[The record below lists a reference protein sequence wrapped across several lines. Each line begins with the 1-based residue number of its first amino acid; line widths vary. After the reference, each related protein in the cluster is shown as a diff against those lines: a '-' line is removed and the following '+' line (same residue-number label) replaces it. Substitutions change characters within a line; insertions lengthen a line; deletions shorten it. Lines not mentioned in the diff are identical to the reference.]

1 MDKYYLTSR
10 GSFEQFLVSRLTEST
25 IYAPFRRLNVLDYER
40 VNEENVKNI
49 ALHEPLPATP
59 LKTFFLPIRKN
70 VTLDVNGS
78 LPAIIL
84 GVPACDL
91 AALDLLDA
99 VYLDPAFPD
108 DLYRKQREQT
118 ILIGTDCHSHLK
130 HCHCTIYN
138 INPFP
143 ERNCDLVLSGYQS
156 DVFIRILSDK
166 GQKLL
171 NDMRSRIPV
180 QEATAGDL
188 ETVKLKRMAVRDDIT
203 RQNQGLPDLK
213 HTSTLLKQSEYWLW
227 KKYASTCVGCG
238 ACAAICP
245 TCTCFLLLDR
255 PEFEKVRQLDT
266 CQYPDFQRVAAGEDP
281 LAPLTVR
288 FRNRYLCKY
297 VWRPERYKVS
307 ACTGCGRCIDACP
320 GNISKNELLTELN
333 TGEVKISQ
341 HA

>member
-1 MDKYYLTSR
+1 MDKHYLTSR
-10 GSFEQFLVSRLTEST
+10 ESFEQFLVSCLKDYTV
-25 IYAPFRRLNVLDYER
+25 YAPFQRLNTLDYDR
-40 VNEENVKNI
+40 VNAENVQHILLNK
-49 ALHEPLPATP
+49 PLPATP

-70 VTLDVNGS
+70 VTMEANGS
-78 LPAIIL
+78 LPMLIL

-118 ILIGTDCHSHLK
+118 ILIGTDCQSHK
-130 HCHCTIYN
+130 ENCHCTVYN
-138 INPFP
+138 VNPFP
-143 ERNCDLVLSGYQS
+143 ERNCDLVLSGYRNN
-156 DVFIRILSDK
+156 VFIRVLSDK
-166 GQKLL
+166 GQKVL
-171 NDMRSRIPV
+171 NEMRSRMPV
-180 QEATAGDL
+180 QEAKDSEIEAI
-188 ETVKLKRMAVRDDIT
+188 KLKRISVRDDIN
-203 RQNQGLPDLK
+203 RQNKGLPDLK
-213 HTSTLLKQSEYWLW
+213 KTSTLIQQSEYWLW
-227 KKYASTCVGCG
+227 KKYASSCVGCG

-320 GNISKNELLTELN
+320 GNISKNELFTELN

>member
-1 MDKYYLTSR
+1 MDQHYLTSR
-10 GSFEQFLVSRLTEST
+10 ESFEQFLVSCLKDYTV
-25 IYAPFRRLNVLDYER
+25 YAPFRRLNTLDYDR
-40 VNEENVKNI
+40 VKADNVQDIVLN
-49 ALHEPLPATP
+49 EPLPTTP

-70 VTLDVNGS
+70 VTIDVNGA
-78 LPAIIL
+78 LPWLII
-84 GVPACDL
+84 GIPACDL

-99 VYLDPAFPD
+99 VYLDTAFPD

-118 ILIGTDCHSHLK
+118 VLIGTDCASHQEN
-130 HCHCTIYN
+130 CHCTIYDV
-138 INPFP
+138 NPFP
-143 ERNCDLVLSGYQS
+143 ERNCDLVLSGYGNNI
-156 DVFIRILSDK
+156 FIRIFSEK
-166 GQKLL
+166 GQKVL
-171 NDMRSRIPV
+171 NEMHLRIPV
-180 QEATAGDL
+180 QEAKDSEIEAI
-188 ETVKLKRMAVRDDIT
+188 KLKRISVKDDIN
-203 RQNQGLPDLK
+203 RQNKGLPDLK
-213 HTSTLLKQSEYWLW
+213 KTSALVQHSEYWLW

-307 ACTGCGRCIDACP
+307 STPALG
-320 GNISKNELLTELN
+320 ISARMNC
-333 TGEVKISQ
+333 
-341 HA
+341 

>member
-1 MDKYYLTSR
+1 MDKNYIISR
-10 GSFEQFLVSRLTEST
+10 ASLEQFLLACLNEYT
-25 IYAPFRRLNVLDYER
+25 IYAPVRRLNTLDYDR
-40 VNEENVKNI
+40 VDAENVQHIILN
-49 ALHEPLPATP
+49 EPSPATP
-59 LKTFFLPIRKN
+59 LKTFFIPIRKN
-70 VTLDVNGS
+70 VTIDLNGS
-78 LPAIIL
+78 LPLLIL

-118 ILIGTDCHSHLK
+118 ILIGTDCQSHK
-130 HCHCTIYN
+130 ENCHCTIYN
-138 INPFP
+138 VNPFP
-143 ERNCDLVLSGYQS
+143 ERNCDIILSGLQNNIL
-156 DVFIRILSDK
+156 IRVLTEK
-166 GQKLL
+166 GYKVL
-171 NDMRSRIPV
+171 NEMRSRIPV
-180 QEATAGDL
+180 QEAKDSEIEAI
-188 ETVKLKRMAVRDDIT
+188 KLKRISVRDDIN
-203 RQNQGLPDLK
+203 RQNKGLPDLK
-213 HTSTLLKQSEYWLW
+213 RSSALIQQSEYWLW

-320 GNISKNELLTELN
+320 GNISKNDLLTELN